1 VKRASWI
8 ILAAAASLTLLASL
22 ASLSN
27 AYFVG
32 AERIGGVTI
41 EELASGRPEV
51 ITALRARRATAA
63 AYAAGFAVLL
73 LAITF
78 GPYRRGDVWAWRA
91 ILAGTLT
98 VALLALARIFFL
110 GTRSGTGTALVFLV
124 VVGLGLALD
133 PRRARAMPAGTLPS

>member
-1 VKRASWI
+1 MKRASWI
-8 ILAAAASLTLLASL
+8 ILAAAASLTLLGSL

-27 AYFVG
+27 AYFAG
-32 AERIGGVTI
+32 AERIGGVSI
-41 EELASGRPEV
+41 GELASGRPEV

-73 LAITF
+73 LAITL
-78 GPYRRGDVWAWRA
+78 GPYRRGDVWAWWA

-98 VALLALARIFFL
+98 VALLALARIPFL
-110 GTRSGTGTALVFLV
+110 GTQSGAGTALALLV

-133 PRRARAMPAGTLPS
+133 PRRARAVPPATLRS